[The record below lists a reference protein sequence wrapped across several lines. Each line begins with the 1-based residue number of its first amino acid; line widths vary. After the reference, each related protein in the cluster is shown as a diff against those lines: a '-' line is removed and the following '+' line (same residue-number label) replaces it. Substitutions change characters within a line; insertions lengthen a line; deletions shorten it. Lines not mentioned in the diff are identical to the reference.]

1 MACSRRG
8 SARCRRDVTPECYSA
23 ANRMKLA
30 LLSTTCILRTG
41 EALRTCSRPPVRH
54 FHERS
59 TPLPTA
65 PAPPLGGPR
74 NPLHLRAS
82 LAYLSSA
89 FPTNLPS
96 RALPGRYVSLP
107 SGDQSVCRGVRRRAR
122 DPGLRVRASRADTK
136 PQFQA
141 DPQPLGRAA
150 CSGMGPDAYHPD
162 QGRPADLALARCAG
176 CQARLA
182 CLALAL
188 RSEDPEARSGWYGGL
203 GPADRD
209 ALAASLDL
217 DEPAAVLETDSAT
230 RAAQLRAAGWTI
242 SEIAVELGCSRRTV
256 QRYLRK
262 AAA

>member
-1 MACSRRG
+1 M
-8 SARCRRDVTPECYSA
+8 
-23 ANRMKLA
+23 
-30 LLSTTCILRTG
+30 
-41 EALRTCSRPPVRH
+41 
-54 FHERS
+54 HEIPDS
-59 TPLPTA
+59 E
-65 PAPPLGGPR
+65 
-74 NPLHLRAS
+74 S
-82 LAYLSSA
+82 
-89 FPTNLPS
+89 
-96 RALPGRYVSLP
+96 
-107 SGDQSVCRGVRRRAR
+107 
-122 DPGLRVRASRADTK
+122 GLRELIRSPSSK
-136 PQFQA
+136 PILSQ
-141 DPQPLGRAA
+141 LGRAA